1 MVLYLIADS
10 SPYTYCNFS
19 KQYTIK
25 SNSFGLHELKM
36 SDDLDTGW
44 VEAPHAPPVDF
55 AEQRNHV
62 NRIAGGYSQLYTIY
76 VANKYKIK
84 SWSYRISHK
93 AEGT

>member
-44 VEAPHAPPVDF
+44 VEAPMHH
-55 AEQRNHV
+55 Q
-62 NRIAGGYSQLYTIY
+62 
-76 VANKYKIK
+76 
-84 SWSYRISHK
+84 
-93 AEGT
+93 